1 MRLNRSSKPGTVHS
15 PANPVRFSVVGGV
28 DTHRDTHVGAVADT
42 AGRLL
47 GSTQFRADPTG
58 YAQLVAWMESWGRI
72 SRVGVEGTGS
82 YGAGLARH
90 LIGAGIGVVEVNR
103 PNRQLRRQRGKDD
116 NVDAEAAARAAACGE
131 ATAVPKSGDGPV
143 EWIRMLT
150 VVRRSAVKAR
160 TQAANQFHSLLVG
173 APEPLKAQLS
183 DMKLKAQVRVCARF
197 RPSGESSVSYAKS
210 ALRRLARRYQTL
222 NAEIAEHDAEIKRL
236 CARANPALLAHR
248 RCRTQHSCNAA
259 NRRRRQP
266 PADEIGTILCCAVWC
281 QPRPSVVWANSS
293 ASSQPG
299 RQPASQ
305 QRTLADALPTG
316 CAPTPPPKN
325 MWPNDRPRAR
335 SEKRSSDA

>member
-1 MRLNRSSKPGTVHS
+1 MRLNRSGKPGTVHS

-28 DTHRDTHVGAVADT
+28 DTHRDTHVGAVVDT

-82 YGAGLARH
+82 YGAGLARY

-116 NVDAEAAARAAACGE
+116 NVDAEAAARAAFGGE

-222 NAEIAEHDAEIKRL
+222 NAEIAEHDAEIRRL
-236 CARANPALLAHR
+236 CARANPALLA
-248 RCRTQHSCNAA
+248 TKGVGPNTAA
-259 NRRRRQP
+259 TLLIAAGDNPKRMKSERSF
-266 PADEIGTILCCAVWC
+266 AALCGTSPV
-281 QPRPSVVWANSS
+281 
-293 ASSQPG
+293 
-299 RQPASQ
+299 
-305 QRTLADALPTG
+305 
-316 CAPTPPPKN
+316 
-325 MWPNDRPRAR
+325 
-335 SEKRSSDA
+335 